1 MSQIDCKLRN
11 TLQQLSHMT
20 LALFMHYIQMSPVSR
35 EPFHHL
41 RVSRVQLSAGWSVGV
56 LEEEK
61 VLNKHLDTQKTEGI
75 AGTERERREWEQKL
89 SLREGWDQTFWWFFF
104 LSLTISLYRS
114 HPLSLSPACCL
125 FLCVCLFFHFSRS
138 LPITL
143 SLALALS
150 EVCAVCCLIILSY
163 TEIWKFILT
172 CLPLTE
178 KHVIIHQ
185 ICVSFSFLFFTKE
198 CKLKALSFSPLWS
211 PSYHI
216 CKQNSIW

>member
-104 LSLTISLYRS
+104 LSLNISLYRS

-125 FLCVCLFFHFSRS
+125 FLCVCLFFHFSAYHTFSRSRS
-138 LPITL
+138 LW
-143 SLALALS
+143 SLR
-150 EVCAVCCLIILSY
+150 CLLPHYFVLHRDLKVS
-163 TEIWKFILT
+163 LT

-178 KHVIIHQ
+178 KHVIIQQ